1 MSEFAKEKLTALMLE
16 YPKPSG
22 IILGY
27 GTAGFR
33 TRADILSW
41 IMIRIGLLASL
52 RSKVKKAC
60 IGAMITASHNPEH
73 DNGVKLIDPYG
84 EMLDQSWEVY
94 ANNLSS
100 LDDNIHVLWDY
111 LETLMTQLNV
121 QLNDKSTVAIAYDT
135 RQSSPLLSN
144 IVKNAAEIL
153 NTNIMNFELMTT
165 PQLHYTVRCY
175 NDNELYGSCTEAGYF
190 DKICTAFRKLIEAR
204 RYNLCMTSGAKPAE
218 QLAIDAANGIGAQ
231 KLVYLNQR
239 LSDLLTIEIFND
251 GTKGHLNEK
260 CGADYVKLYQKAP
273 DGLPLTNYPKY
284 CSIDGDADRLI
295 YYFIDE
301 NQRFHMLDG
310 DRFSVLFAS
319 FISNKLKEAKLMDQV
334 KMGVI
339 QTAYANGSSTN
350 YIVNTMNVPVACVP
364 TGVKHLH
371 HKALDYDIGIYFEAN
386 GHGTVLFSDNLKS
399 KVKAAIEDQNRT
411 DEERLAASQLHVFID
426 IINETVGDALAD
438 LLATEAI
445 LCLMNLSIE
454 GWLHLYNDL
463 PQRQLKVAIKDR
475 TMIQTTDA
483 ERRCIAPAHLQ
494 DCIDELVSK
503 YSSGRSFVRPS
514 GTEDIVRVYAEAT
527 TQVDADKLADDVRK
541 IVEELTK

>member
-1 MSEFAKEKLTALMLE
+1 MGEIAKEKLAALLLE

-33 TRADILSW
+33 ARADTLPW

-60 IGAMITASHNPEH
+60 IGAMVTASHNPEH
-73 DNGVKLIDPYG
+73 DNGVKLIDPFG
-84 EMLDQSWEVY
+84 EMLDQSWEIY
-94 ANNLSS
+94 ASNLSS
-100 LDDNIHVLWDY
+100 LDDSIDALWNY
-111 LETLMTQLNV
+111 LEKLMAQLNV
-121 QLNDKSTVAIAYDT
+121 QLKDKATVAIAYDT
-135 RQSSPLLSN
+135 RQSSPLLSH
-144 IVKNAAEIL
+144 IVQRAAEIF
-153 NTNIMNFELMTT
+153 NTNIINYELMTT

-175 NDNELYGSCTEAGYF
+175 NDNELYGRCTEVGYF
-190 DKICTAFRKLIEAR
+190 DKICTAFKNLIE
-204 RYNLCMTSGAKPAE
+204 MTPGAKHLE

-231 KLVYLNQR
+231 KLVVLQQR
-239 LSDLLTIEIFND
+239 LSDLFKIEIFND
-251 GTKGHLNEK
+251 GTQGRLNEK

-273 DGLPLTNYPKY
+273 EGLPLTNYPKY

-295 YYFIDE
+295 YYFIDQ
-301 NQRFHMLDG
+301 NQHFRMLDG

-319 FISNKLKEAKLMDQV
+319 FISKKLKEAKLIDQV
-334 KMGVI
+334 KIGVI

-350 YIVNTMNVPVACVP
+350 YVINTMNVPVACVP

-371 HKALDYDIGIYFEAN
+371 HKALDFDVGIYFEAN
-386 GHGTVLFSDNLKS
+386 GHGTVLFSDDLKTR
-399 KVKAAIEDQNRT
+399 VKSVMEDENRPD
-411 DEERLAASQLHVFID
+411 DEKLAAKQLHVFID

-454 GWLHLYNDL
+454 GWLDLYHDL
-463 PQRQLKVAIKDR
+463 PQRQLKVAVKDR

-483 ERRCIAPAHLQ
+483 ERRCTAPAHLQ

-503 YSSGRSFVRPS
+503 YPSGRSFVRPS

-527 TQVDADKLADDVRK
+527 TQADADQLADEVRK
-541 IVEELTK
+541 IVQELTK

>member
-33 TRADILSW
+33 TRADILPW

-60 IGAMITASHNPEH
+60 IGAMITASHNPEQ

-175 NDNELYGSCTEAGYF
+175 NDNELYGSYTEAGYF
-190 DKICTAFRKLIEAR
+190 DKICTAFRKLIE
-204 RYNLCMTSGAKPAE
+204 MTSGAKPAE

-527 TQVDADKLADDVRK
+527 TQVDADKLADDIRK

>member
-1 MSEFAKEKLTALMLE
+1 MGEIAKEKLAALLLE

-33 TRADILSW
+33 ARADTLPW

-52 RSKVKKAC
+52 RSKVKKGEYRIFQFLVHILNEIFIPAC
-60 IGAMITASHNPEH
+60 IGAMVTASHNPEH
-73 DNGVKLIDPYG
+73 DNGVKLIDPFG
-84 EMLDQSWEVY
+84 EMLNQSWEIY
-94 ANNLSS
+94 ASNLSS
-100 LDDNIHVLWDY
+100 LDDSIDALWNY
-111 LETLMTQLNV
+111 LEKLMTQLNV
-121 QLNDKSTVAIAYDT
+121 QLKDKATVAIAYDT
-135 RQSSPLLSN
+135 RQSSPLLSH
-144 IVKNAAEIL
+144 IVQRAAEIF
-153 NTNIMNFELMTT
+153 NTNIINYELMTT

-175 NDNELYGSCTEAGYF
+175 NDNELYGRCTE
-190 DKICTAFRKLIEAR
+190 
-204 RYNLCMTSGAKPAE
+204 MTPGAKHLE

-231 KLVYLNQR
+231 KLVVLQQR
-239 LSDLLTIEIFND
+239 LSDLFKIEIFND
-251 GTKGHLNEK
+251 GTQGRLNEK

-273 DGLPLTNYPKY
+273 EGLPLTNYPKY

-295 YYFIDE
+295 YYFIDQ
-301 NQRFHMLDG
+301 NQHFRMLDG

-319 FISNKLKEAKLMDQV
+319 FISKKLKEAKLIDQV
-334 KMGVI
+334 KIGVI

-350 YIVNTMNVPVACVP
+350 YVINTMNVPVACVP

-371 HKALDYDIGIYFEAN
+371 HKALDFDVGIYFEAN
-386 GHGTVLFSDNLKS
+386 GHGTVLFSDDLKTR
-399 KVKAAIEDQNRT
+399 VKSVMEDENRPD
-411 DEERLAASQLHVFID
+411 DEKLAAKQLHVFID

-454 GWLHLYNDL
+454 GWLDLYHDL
-463 PQRQLKVAIKDR
+463 PQRQLKVAVKDR

-483 ERRCIAPAHLQ
+483 ERRCTAPAHLQ

-503 YSSGRSFVRPS
+503 YPSGRSFVRPS

-527 TQVDADKLADDVRK
+527 TQADADQLADEVRK
-541 IVEELTK
+541 IVQELTK

>member
-1 MSEFAKEKLTALMLE
+1 MVDTVKEKLTALMLE

-33 TRADILSW
+33 ARADILPW

-52 RSKVKKAC
+52 RSKVKQAC
-60 IGAMITASHNPEH
+60 IGVMITASHNPEH
-73 DNGVKLIDPYG
+73 DNGAKLIDPYG

-100 LDDNIHVLWDY
+100 LDDNIRVLWDY
-111 LETLMTQLNV
+111 LEKLMTQLNV
-121 QLNDKSTVAIAYDT
+121 QLNDKATVAIAYDT

-144 IVKNAAEIL
+144 IVQRAAEIL
-153 NTNIMNFELMTT
+153 SANIMNFELMTT

-175 NDNELYGSCTEAGYF
+175 NDNELYGRYTEAGYF
-190 DKICTAFRKLIEAR
+190 DKICTAFRKLIE
-204 RYNLCMTSGAKPAE
+204 MTSGTKCSE

-239 LSDLLTIEIFND
+239 LSDLLKIEIFND

-301 NQRFHMLDG
+301 NQYFHMLDG

-319 FISNKLKEAKLMDQV
+319 FISNKLKEAKLIDQV

-339 QTAYANGSSTN
+339 QTAYANGNSTN
-350 YIVNTMNVPVACVP
+350 YIVNTMKVPVACVP

-386 GHGTVLFSDNLKS
+386 GHGTN
-399 KVKAAIEDQNRT
+399 KVKAALEDQSRT
-411 DEERLAASQLHVFID
+411 DEERLAANQLHVFID

-483 ERRCIAPAHLQ
+483 ERRCTAPAHLQ

-503 YSSGRSFVRPS
+503 YPSGRSFVRPS
-514 GTEDIVRVYAEAT
+514 GTEDIVRVYAEAA